1 MYVVK
6 SQSWVWARAL
16 AEDHLKPSV
25 VSLTAL
31 LDGTCYAAKAIC
43 APACTAESGAVQGCA
58 PDQAPAARS
67 GLPPALVAL
76 KAGLEAAHAGLPREN
91 PGSRWPKATLGM
103 LGDARR
109 LLPDQLARLNALCAC
124 APPPASCVRGQG

>member
-1 MYVVK
+1 M
-6 SQSWVWARAL
+6 
-16 AEDHLKPSV
+16 
-25 VSLTAL
+25 
-31 LDGTCYAAKAIC
+31 
-43 APACTAESGAVQGCA
+43 VQGA
-58 PDQAPAARS
+58 RLIRLRAARS

-124 APPPASCVRGQG
+124 APPPAMGSQGSGLGLLQAVRVRFTAAHVLRCSGRARHMTGATLHL

>member
-1 MYVVK
+1 MFI
-6 SQSWVWARAL
+6 
-16 AEDHLKPSV
+16 
-25 VSLTAL
+25 LTAGAL
-31 LDGTCYAAKAIC
+31 SARQPAMLPRQSTLRLAHRRAARC
-43 APACTAESGAVQGCA
+43 TGACLIRLR
-58 PDQAPAARS
+58 AARS

-91 PGSRWPKATLGM
+91 PGSRWPKVTLGV